1 MNTKK
6 ISALINRAETLGL
19 TAREIK
25 NKRGGGRKHHSL
37 GSTHSPRRVVTINGL
52 SFSHGG
58 ADQFL
63 SAREKKVRSENWMV
77 EFEQAK
83 AGQPDT
89 TPYKENIA

>member
-1 MNTKK
+1 MTTKK

-25 NKRGGGRKHHSL
+25 NKRGGFRKDHPL
-37 GSTHSPRRVVTINGL
+37 GSTSSPRRVVIINGL

-89 TPYKENIA
+89 TPFNENIG